1 MSPRSADAGHPA
13 EGAAA
18 SPGGRH
24 LGRSAP
30 QTALKIIA
38 GVLATV
44 LIAGAG
50 FASVQLLR
58 LQGNVLTQPLNLGTD
73 QDGDDTANIDRDPVQ
88 ILILGTDTREGSENA
103 AYGGEEF
110 TTETG
115 NSDVMMMMHL
125 SADRENVTMVSFPR
139 DLLVPLPACLDPES
153 GTLSPAQD
161 LAMLN
166 GALGNGGPGCTVAAI
181 NELTGLKIDH
191 FMMADFKAVKELS
204 STLGGVEVC
213 VNQAIEDTYSGLS
226 LPAGT
231 SEVEGEQALAFLR
244 TRHGFADGGD
254 EGRIRAQQSFMASM
268 ARKIT
273 EEGTLNNLPRM
284 YAIAETITR
293 NLTVDDGLSQIPDL
307 LRLADRLKDVD
318 LAKVAFVTMPVLPYE
333 PDLNRLVPDEE
344 RAAELFETLVDDRS
358 IIDAAEPEPSAAP
371 DPSNSPGPSASSDPS
386 ASGEASQEPSAE
398 PSAEE
403 EPDFDPAAVPFTV
416 IDSSGETD
424 RGEEILELLQGEG
437 YTQAVVSEDS
447 ETPATQL
454 FVGPGYEAIATAVAE
469 LFGLADVQVLS
480 SPATVG
486 LALSVGADFTSG
498 STVTTEGLPPELSGQ
513 TADQVTCQSSFG
525 S

>member
-1 MSPRSADAGHPA
+1 MSRRRADAGHNA
-13 EGAAA
+13 ENEAA
-18 SPGGRH
+18 SPAGRH
-24 LGRSAP
+24 LGRQGP
-30 QTALKIIA
+30 QRILTIIA
-38 GVLATV
+38 VFLATV
-44 LIAGAG
+44 LVAGVG

-58 LQGNVLTQPLNLGTD
+58 LQGNVATQPLNLSTD
-73 QDGDDTANIDRDPVQ
+73 QGGDATANIDRDPVQ
-88 ILILGTDTREGSENA
+88 ILILGTDTREGADNA
-103 AYGGEEF
+103 AYGGAEF

-115 NSDVMMMMHL
+115 NSDVMMLMHL

-191 FMMADFKAVKELS
+191 FMMADFNAVKELS

-213 VNQAIEDTYSGLS
+213 VNEEIKDTYSGLS

-244 TRHGFADGGD
+244 TRHAFGDGGD

-268 ARKIT
+268 ARKIQ
-273 EEGTLNNLPRM
+273 EEGTLTNLPRM
-284 YAIAETITR
+284 YAIAETVTK

-344 RAAELFETLVDDRS
+344 PAEELFAALVADRS
-358 IIDAAEPEPSAAP
+358 IVEEAEPEPQPSQSNGAAG
-371 DPSNSPGPSASSDPS
+371 STAPSAGP
-386 ASGEASQEPSAE
+386 E
-398 PSAEE
+398 AEE
-403 EPDFDPAAVPFTV
+403 TTLDFDPAAVPFTV
-416 IDSSGETD
+416 IDSSGEPD
-424 RGEEILELLQGEG
+424 RGSEIQDLLLAEG
-437 YTQAVVSEDS
+437 YTQTAVTDDVD
-447 ETPATQL
+447 TPATQL
-454 FVGPGYEAIATAVAE
+454 FVGPGYEAIAESVAE
-469 LFGLADVQVLS
+469 LFGLDDVQVLS

-498 STVTTEGLPPELSGQ
+498 ATVSTEGLPSQLSGQ

>member
-1 MSPRSADAGHPA
+1 MSRRFADAGHP
-13 EGAAA
+13 EGEAAA

-24 LGRSAP
+24 LGRPAS
-30 QTALKIIA
+30 QTVLKIIA
-38 GVLATV
+38 AALATV

-58 LQGNVLTQPLNLGTD
+58 LQGNVVTQPLNLGTD
-73 QDGDDTANIDRDPVQ
+73 QDDDDSANIDRDPVQ

-115 NSDVMMMMHL
+115 NSDVMMLMHL

-139 DLLVPLPACLDPES
+139 DLLVPLPACLDPET
-153 GTLSPAQD
+153 GTLNPAQD

-213 VNQAIEDTYSGLS
+213 VNQEIEDTYSGLS

-284 YAIAETITR
+284 YAIAETITK

-344 RAAELFETLVDDRS
+344 RATELFETLVDDRS
-358 IIDAAEPEPSAAP
+358 IIDASEPEPSA
-371 DPSNSPGPSASSDPS
+371 SPDPS
-386 ASGEASQEPSAE
+386 ASGTASEEPSAE
-398 PSAEE
+398 PSVAQ

-416 IDSSGETD
+416 IDSSGEAD

-437 YTQAVVSEDS
+437 YTQTVVSEDT

-454 FVGPGYEAIATAVAE
+454 FVGPGYEAIAATVAE

>member
-1 MSPRSADAGHPA
+1 MIRRGADAGHTA
-13 EGAAA
+13 EGPVG

-24 LGRSAP
+24 LGRQAS
-30 QTALKIIA
+30 QRVLKIIA
-38 GVLATV
+38 VALATV
-44 LIAGAG
+44 LVAGVG

-58 LQGNVLTQPLNLGTD
+58 LQGNVATQPLNLSTD
-73 QDGDDTANIDRDPVQ
+73 QGDDTAADIDSDPVQ
-88 ILILGTDTREGSENA
+88 ILILGTDTRTGADNA
-103 AYGGEEF
+103 AYGGAEF

-115 NSDVMMMMHL
+115 NSDVMMLMHL

-139 DLLVPLPACLDPES
+139 DLLVPLPACLDPET
-153 GTLSPAQD
+153 GTLNPAQD

-191 FMMADFKAVKELS
+191 FMMADFNAVKELS

-213 VNQAIEDTYSGLS
+213 VNDAIEDTYSGLS

-244 TRHGFADGGD
+244 TRHAFGDGGD

-268 ARKIT
+268 ARKIQA
-273 EEGTLNNLPRM
+273 EGTLTNLPRM
-284 YAIAETITR
+284 YAIAETVTK

-318 LAKVAFVTMPVLPYE
+318 LAKVAFVTVPVLPYE
-333 PDLNRLVPDEE
+333 PDLNRLIPDEE
-344 RAAELFETLVDDRS
+344 RAEELFATLVEDRS
-358 IIDAAEPEPSAAP
+358 VVDEPTPEPS
-371 DPSNSPGPSASSDPS
+371 GSSDPS
-386 ASGEASQEPSAE
+386 GSPDASAGPDAE
-398 PSAEE
+398 PSDAA
-403 EPDFDPAAVPFTV
+403 PDFDPAGVPFTI
-416 IDSSGETD
+416 IDSSGAPD
-424 RGEEILELLQGEG
+424 RGEEIQNLLLDEG
-437 YTQAVVSEDS
+437 YTQAVVSEDV

-454 FVGPGYEAIATAVAE
+454 FVGAGYEAIGAAVAE
-469 LFGLADVQVLS
+469 LFGLAEVQVLS

-486 LALSVGADFTSG
+486 LALSVGEDFTSG
-498 STVTTEGLPPELSGQ
+498 GTVSTEGLPPELSGQ